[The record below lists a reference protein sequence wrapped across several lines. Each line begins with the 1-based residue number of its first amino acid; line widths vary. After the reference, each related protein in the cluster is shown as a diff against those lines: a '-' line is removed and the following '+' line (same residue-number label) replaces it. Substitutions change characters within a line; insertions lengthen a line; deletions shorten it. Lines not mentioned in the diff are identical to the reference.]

1 MLEHEPGLL
10 AGARVLRRQRG
21 ARPHR
26 AHQPARGERRRR
38 RQPPSTLPAS
48 ARAACPMCRPGC
60 SAQQHARTR
69 LREPGRGRRAA
80 GPGEG
85 AGGGAGGARQQTP
98 WPLRAGPGGVT
109 RAARWQRWTVRQPRT
124 CWSWCSG
131 CSRAPPARS
140 RARRRST
147 GARGPTRRAPAPPLR
162 EHGCLCVRVCV
173 CARACTRV
181 CVCVRVFVRMCPR
194 AGLSGA
200 RGAGAAGARKPE
212 RVPLADRRQGDHDR
226 GPLSPLP
233 SRGPCRRRAPREAA
247 REARGPRTGH
257 DPSAGRRRASG
268 AGWGAARSARC
279 CATST
284 RGDFPPRRPLPPT
297 RPRPVHGSRRR
308 RPAAPAAWLR
318 AGARRAA
325 GPSMLRISGSSAAS
339 GCVRPAPRACR
350 APAAPRAAP
359 GEAGAAA
366 RRR

>member
-48 ARAACPMCRPGC
+48 ARAACPMCRPGR

-80 GPGEG
+80 GTGEG

-109 RAARWQRWTVRQPRT
+109 RAARRQRWTVRQPQT

-147 GARGPTRRAPAPPLR
+147 GARGPTRRAPALPLR
-162 EHGCLCVRVCV
+162 ERDLDLRHQKSTSGACVCVCACVRVCV
-173 CARACTRV
+173 CARARARV
-181 CVCVRVFVRMCPR
+181 YACACVCLCACVRAR

-200 RGAGAAGARKPE
+200 RGAGAAAARKPQ

-233 SRGPCRRRAPREAA
+233 PRGPCRRHAPRETAK
-247 REARGPRTGH
+247 EARGPRTGH
-257 DPSAGRRRASG
+257 DPSAWPENG
-268 AGWGAARSARC
+268 
-279 CATST
+279 T
-284 RGDFPPRRPLPPT
+284 
-297 RPRPVHGSRRR
+297 
-308 RPAAPAAWLR
+308 
-318 AGARRAA
+318 
-325 GPSMLRISGSSAAS
+325 
-339 GCVRPAPRACR
+339 
-350 APAAPRAAP
+350 
-359 GEAGAAA
+359 
-366 RRR
+366 